1 MKIPKHISTI
11 LKEVEKYF
19 YLFRNYE
26 EKSKEIRRTYNEISP
41 LHQTAD
47 SSGLEFSRKNKRK
60 GVSKEWLFELIE
72 KGNLLGQPALS
83 LLISFMDV
91 KQQALMNPNID
102 LDILETL
109 NKFQSVYNELC
120 YCVGGKHDAV
130 VGYYPEDGY
139 MGWHTNWDAPGLGI
153 LFSWSGSGNGYFHS
167 YNDKTKNFEKYQ
179 DNVGWNVKG
188 CHMKDKL
195 EGLETGNSWHCVS
208 TNCERFSIGFLLSNI
223 GREVDFCYETIEEF
237 ELKQTQNGIWI

>member
-1 MKIPKHISTI
+1 MKIPKHISKI

-26 EKSKEIRRTYNEISP
+26 EKSKEIKRTYNEISP
-41 LHQTAD
+41 LHQIAD
-47 SSGLEFSRKNKRK
+47 STGLEFSRKNKRK

-109 NKFQSVYNELC
+109 NKFQNVYNELC

-153 LFSWSGSGNGYFHS
+153 LFSWSCSGNGYFHS

-208 TNCERFSIGFLLSNI
+208 TNCERFSIGFLLSNS
-223 GREVDFCYETIEEF
+223 GKEVEFAYDTMSEF
-237 ELKQTQNGIWI
+237 ELEETSNNIWI